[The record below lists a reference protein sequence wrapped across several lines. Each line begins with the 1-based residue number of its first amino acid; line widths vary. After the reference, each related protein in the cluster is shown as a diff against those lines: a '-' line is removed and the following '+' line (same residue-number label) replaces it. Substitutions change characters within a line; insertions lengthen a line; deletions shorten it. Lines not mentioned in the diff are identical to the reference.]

1 MRNVTSL
8 VQINFR
14 NAQKLAIFSRQITK
28 RSFGLKSFNDFS
40 FHHFSQVM
48 PTLEAFMLS
57 KNPDFRLQ
65 NFHLPHFVYGDV
77 TSKGEGVLVLE
88 DVSIKGKNLLIRE
101 LLKGLFAC
109 FITSVGAQKLFIV
122 VVTTHK

>member
-1 MRNVTSL
+1 MSLPLRKSTSGGRK
-8 VQINFR
+8 NSRF
-14 NAQKLAIFSRQITK
+14 FSC
-28 RSFGLKSFNDFS
+28 SFGFKSFNDFS

-88 DVSIKGKNLLIRE
+88 DVSIKGKNLLIKGMLNG
-101 LLKGLFAC
+101 LLPASLHQSMPKNYLF
-109 FITSVGAQKLFIV
+109 LL
-122 VVTTHK
+122 

>member
-1 MRNVTSL
+1 
-8 VQINFR
+8 
-14 NAQKLAIFSRQITK
+14 
-28 RSFGLKSFNDFS
+28 
-40 FHHFSQVM
+40 M

-109 FITSVGAQKLFIV
+109 FITSVGAQKLFVV

>member
-1 MRNVTSL
+1 MSLPALRKSTSGARKNSRFFSSNHK
-8 VQINFR
+8 VQFW
-14 NAQKLAIFSRQITK
+14 
-28 RSFGLKSFNDFS
+28 SFNDFS

-88 DVSIKGKNLLIRE
+88 DVSIKGKNL
-101 LLKGLFAC
+101 
-109 FITSVGAQKLFIV
+109 
-122 VVTTHK
+122 